1 MRRASIALVAILI
14 ATIGSAKASQTKHA
28 TCNEGKLDVPAI
40 GYTVIPGDIIAP
52 YRLQISRNFS
62 RHGQLYL
69 DVCHANLRIVGERR
83 SDKVVVRIT
92 VTQDRKSQNV
102 KQFVRTLQVHP
113 RRALIRLDFPNDI
126 QAFVSVAVPMGR
138 ASRSVINLQGG
149 DLRFDSSDSHGNTTI
164 NVGGGGVL
172 LRIQGEHDYAAMQ
185 IDIDRGR
192 IHGHLPGSNSR
203 RYLAF
208 KTYHGTG
215 SGRIE
220 VNVAGGDVYVRQ

>member
-164 NVGGGGVL
+164 NGGGG
-172 LRIQGEHDYAAMQ
+172 GSAPEDS
-185 IDIDRGR
+185 RG
-192 IHGHLPGSNSR
+192 
-203 RYLAF
+203 
-208 KTYHGTG
+208 T
-215 SGRIE
+215 
-220 VNVAGGDVYVRQ
+220 